1 MSQTYREVR
10 CPAPSRQERRG
21 GEERVVLFIA
31 AFLIRRENILIAIF
45 KNVRIFHIREPK
57 REDNFL

>member
-21 GEERVVLFIA
+21 GGVVMFIA

-45 KNVRIFHIREPK
+45 KNVRFFHIREPK